1 MVHDPIS
8 SKRQRD
14 HLGMT
19 FSHIQSILIGY
30 KWILKSINFNHAL
43 DIGCGE
49 GYGAEILKEAGA
61 MVVGVDIHLPA
72 LKNIDD
78 DKIFRL
84 CADAFKM
91 GIRDSSF
98 DLIVG
103 SHIIEHF
110 DDCERE
116 NFLNEIKRVLI
127 PGGAIVIATPNPAKG
142 FHYQHTGVHKILYDR
157 DHLYDILITYFD
169 SVEFYGVYP
178 RVMYRLI
185 KDLLKKGKQFLNR
198 TGLLNVRQIQSS
210 IKKTSVGTTAL
221 NFRVRKYRP
230 GTQHLIAVCR

>member
-8 SKRQRD
+8 SSRQRD
-14 HLGMT
+14 HLGIT

-30 KWILKSINFNHAL
+30 KWIMNSINFKHAL
-43 DIGCGE
+43 YIGCGE
-49 GYGAEILKEAGA
+49 GYGTEILKETGA
-61 MVVGVDIHLPA
+61 MVVAVDIHLPT
-72 LKNIDD
+72 LININADR
-78 DKIFRL
+78 IFRE

-91 GIRDSSF
+91 SIGDSSF

-116 NFLNEIKRVLI
+116 HFLSEIKRLLI

-142 FHYQHTGVHKILYDR
+142 FHYQNTGVHKALYDR
-157 DHLYDILITYFD
+157 DHLYEILITYFD
-169 SVEFYGVYP
+169 FVEFYGVYP

-185 KDLLKKGKQFLNR
+185 KDFLKKSKQFLNR
-198 TGLLNVRQIQSS
+198 TGLLNVKQIQSS
-210 IKKTSVGTTAL
+210 IRKTSVGTTAI

-230 GTQHLIAVCR
+230 GAQHLIAVCR

>member
-8 SKRQRD
+8 SNRQRD

-30 KWILKSINFNHAL
+30 KWIINSIDFNNAI

-49 GYGAEILKEAGA
+49 GYGAEILKEVGA
-61 MVVGVDIHLPA
+61 MVVAVDIHLPA
-72 LKNIDD
+72 LK
-78 DKIFRL
+78 KINGNEILRL

-91 GIRDSSF
+91 GIRDSCF

-116 NFLNEIKRVLI
+116 FFLREIKRVLM
-127 PGGAIVIATPNPAKG
+127 PGGTAIIATPNPAKG
-142 FHYQHTGVHKILYDR
+142 FHYQHSGVHKILYDR
-157 DHLYDILITYFD
+157 DHLYDCLARYFD
-169 SVEFYGVYP
+169 SVEFYGVYS
-178 RVMYRLI
+178 RMTYRTI
-185 KDLLKKGKQFLNR
+185 KDFLKRGKQFLTN

-210 IKKTSVGTTAL
+210 IRKTSVGTTAL
-221 NFRVRKYRP
+221 NFTVKKYRP
-230 GTQHLIAVCR
+230 GAKHLITVCR

>member
-8 SKRQRD
+8 STRQRD
-14 HLGMT
+14 HLGIT

-30 KWILKSINFNHAL
+30 KWILNSINFKHAL

-61 MVVGVDIHLPA
+61 MVVAVDIHLPA
-72 LKNIDD
+72 LKNINNYE
-78 DKIFRL
+78 IFRL
-84 CADAFKM
+84 CADTFKM
-91 GIRDSSF
+91 GIRDRSF

-116 NFLNEIKRVLI
+116 HFLSEIKRVLI
-127 PGGAIVIATPNPAKG
+127 PGGAVVIATPNPAKG
-142 FHYQHTGVHKILYDR
+142 FHYQHSGVHKILYDR
-157 DHLYDILITYFD
+157 DHLYDVLTRYFD
-169 SVEFYGVYP
+169 FVEFYGVYP
-178 RVMYRLI
+178 RVMYRVI
-185 KDLLKKGKQFLNR
+185 KDFLKRGKQFLNR
-198 TGLLNVRQIQSS
+198 TGLLDVSQIQSS

-221 NFRVRKYRP
+221 NFRVRKYSP